1 MRRAVAVICV
11 LFASAPVFA
20 QTAPP
25 QPTAT
30 AAPAEYVLHR
40 GDEISIKVFGRP
52 ELEDTV
58 IVRPDGRI
66 SSMLVD
72 DVMAAGLTTSQLDEA
87 LTQRYTTFFRDPEV
101 TVVVRTFAAEKVFVG
116 GEVGTPGMLPLNGE
130 MTVLSAIVQAGGFKR
145 TARPDSVIVLHNA
158 GGRAVAEKLN
168 LKVTGHGVSDKA
180 LQPFDVVFVPMSRI
194 AKVDTFVDQFIRQ
207 LIPITVTAGFTY
219 LLGDSTVLKVPQ

>member
-1 MRRAVAVICV
+1 MRRAVVFICV
-11 LFASAPVFA
+11 LVSSAPLFA
-20 QTAPP
+20 QTPPQQPAAAAPP
-25 QPTAT
+25 
-30 AAPAEYVLHR
+30 EYVLHR

-72 DVMAAGLTTSQLDEA
+72 DVMAAGLTTAQLDEA

-101 TVVVRTFAAEKVFVG
+101 TVVVRTFAAERVFVG
-116 GEVGTPGMLPLNGE
+116 GEVGTPGMLPLSGE

-168 LKVTGHGVSDKA
+168 LKVTGRGVADKV

-207 LIPITVTAGFTY
+207 LIPITVTTGFTY

>member
-1 MRRAVAVICV
+1 MLRAVAVVCV
-11 LFASAPVFA
+11 LLSSTPSFA
-20 QTAPP
+20 QAVAPNP
-25 QPTAT
+25 
-30 AAPAEYVLHR
+30 APAASPEYVLHR

-101 TVVVRTFAAEKVFVG
+101 TVIVRTFAAEKVFVG
-116 GEVGTPGMLPLNGE
+116 GEVGTPGMLPLSGE
-130 MTVLSAIVQAGGFKR
+130 MTVLSAIMQAGGFKR
-145 TARPDSVIVLHNA
+145 TARPENVIVLHNVD
-158 GGRAVAEKLN
+158 GRAVAEKLN
-168 LKVTGHGVSDKA
+168 LKVTGRGVADKV

-207 LIPITVTAGFTY
+207 LIPITVTTGFTY
-219 LLGDSTVLKVPQ
+219 LLGDSTVLRVPQ